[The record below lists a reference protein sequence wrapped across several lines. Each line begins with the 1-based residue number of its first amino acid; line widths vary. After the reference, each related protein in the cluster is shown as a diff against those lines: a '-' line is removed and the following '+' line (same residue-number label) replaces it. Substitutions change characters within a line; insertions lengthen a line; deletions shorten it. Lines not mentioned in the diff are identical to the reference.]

1 MQVWQIKFLC
11 KEKAMAKRVF
21 SFLVLA
27 MLVAGGVFAQGF
39 SISAGA
45 GEYFTSDFG
54 GGIESSISGQTTS
67 LKTPYV
73 GGGGAAFFDASYA
86 ELSLGIFGAGGTFK
100 QEEGGQPNESGMALM
115 GLDFG
120 LMLKYPFAVNEKLAL
135 FPLAGATYRLMLS
148 AKDADGNQY
157 KNSGGDEVGAGD
169 FSALGFKLGCGLDFF
184 VTDTIYIR
192 YVESYG
198 ARLANAFE
206 ANADKALLGHGFEMK
221 FSVGYRF

>member
-1 MQVWQIKFLC
+1 
-11 KEKAMAKRVF
+11 
-21 SFLVLA
+21 

-54 GGIESSISGQTTS
+54 GGIESSLSGQTTS
-67 LKTPYV
+67 VKTPYV
-73 GGGGAAFFDASYA
+73 GGGGFAFFDASYA
-86 ELSLGIFGAGGTFK
+86 ELSLGILGAGGTFK
-100 QEEGGQPNESGMALM
+100 QEGGGQSSESGMAFM
-115 GLDFG
+115 GLDLG
-120 LMLKYPFAVNEKLAL
+120 LVVKYPFFVNERLAL
-135 FPLAGATYRLMLS
+135 FPLAGVAYRLMLS

-157 KNSGGDEVGAGD
+157 VNSGDEVDAGD
-169 FSALGFKLGCGLDFF
+169 FSAMGFKIGGGLDFF

-192 YVESYG
+192 CVESYG